1 MKNKINII
9 ALFFVLFAASST
21 SAQSGFLPTRFVAV
35 GWDIN
40 TPLNNTGFIDNTSAS
55 GLSVQGRYFVSEHIS
70 VGGEIAW
77 ASLYE
82 YAPRETY
89 TFENGA
95 VTTDLYKFNY
105 LLPIT
110 ANAHYYLMPD
120 RKVSPYVG
128 LGVGAMYSQQD
139 FYFNVYNLSFSKWGY
154 LVKPEVG
161 ALFKFGRSNMGAM
174 LGVRYNYGTN
184 RVPILNFDN
193 MQTLGVNF
201 GLVFFN

>member
-1 MKNKINII
+1 MKIKSYLSALVFLFLIN
-9 ALFFVLFAASST
+9 SSAH
-21 SAQSGFLPTRFVAV
+21 AQSGILPTRFVAI

-40 TPLNNTGFIDNTSAS
+40 TPINNTKFIDNTSAAGIS
-55 GLSVQGRYFVSEHIS
+55 LQGRYFINENIS
-70 VGGEIAW
+70 VGAEIAW

-89 TFENGA
+89 TFDNGA

-105 LLPIT
+105 ILPIT
-110 ANAHYYLMPD
+110 ANAHYYFMPD
-120 RKVSPYVG
+120 RAVTPYVG

-139 FYFNVYNLSFSKWGY
+139 FYFNIYNLSFSKWGY
-154 LVKPEVG
+154 LVKPEAGV
-161 ALFKFGRSNMGAM
+161 LFKFGRSNMGAM

-184 RVPILNFDN
+184 REPALNFDN
-193 MQTLGVNF
+193 IQMLGVNI